1 MVADRCYKTCLC
13 SIIDWLETAS
23 NKDEYDETNLNLNCE
38 NCCMYGLS
46 KPILQISAKENC

>member
-1 MVADRCYKTCLC
+1 MVADRCYKTCSC

-38 NCCMYGLS
+38 NCWMYGLS